1 MPVARAG
8 GLPPGQ
14 SAIVVAF
21 DGVVAG
27 TLAPRLAALTGA
39 LSRVMGANQLVAE
52 SFGTEAI
59 AGRTFAEAARLVI
72 ASSTAAAE
80 ETETFV
86 DLIALDASRAYAA
99 VLAQGVT
106 IDTAV
111 VHWLE
116 RQAMRSVRIVAR
128 ADGTREQT
136 STILAMSGMG
146 SLFSF
151 VRCSDDM
158 PRAVGMSVVESAWR
172 AIGARLDS
180 AVIPRERRSAVEPSA
195 CGAEAAG
202 AHVGVV
208 HRGTAELPATS

>member
-1 MPVARAG
+1 MTHAG
-8 GLPPGQ
+8 GLPVGQ

-27 TLAPRLAALTGA
+27 TLAPRLAAMTGA
-39 LSRVMGANQLVAE
+39 LSRVMGVNQPAAE
-52 SFGTEAI
+52 SFGVEAI
-59 AGRTFAEAARLVI
+59 AGRTFAEAARWML
-72 ASSTAAAE
+72 ASATVAAE
-80 ETETFV
+80 EMETLV

-99 VLAQGVT
+99 ALAQGAT

-116 RQAMRSVRIVAR
+116 RQAMRSIRVVAR

-136 STILAMSGMG
+136 STILAMGG
-146 SLFSF
+146 IGGLFSF

-158 PRAVGMSVVESAWR
+158 PRAASMSAIESSWR
-172 AIGARLDS
+172 AIDARLSS
-180 AVIPRERRSAVEPSA
+180 AAIPRERRSAVEPSE

-202 AHVGVV
+202 AHVRVV
-208 HRGTAELPATS
+208 HRGTAELLGAD